1 MIKMITIQNQ
11 WVVNTDANQAWTS
24 EMVYVMSRASTMAA
38 ISIVMLFRMIDCI
51 GSIEHYKNNKKC
63 KKLQMPNMV
72 VQ

>member
-51 GSIEHYKNNKKC
+51 LAQENGEIFLSFRIE
-63 KKLQMPNMV
+63 LSP
-72 VQ
+72 